1 MFSEKKLYIYWK
13 RYPIAM
19 KNTLLFLCF
28 FFIFISCNKAD
39 VSIDTDEENE
49 LTLLEVASNYA
60 NKASWIERSEMKSRN
75 GNAMGYGVY
84 LNPNSKKLAIFLDG
98 GGACFNGFTCNNN
111 RDSYSKDDFLNRI
124 ASENALIINRN
135 SDKNQFKDWNF
146 VFVPY
151 ATGDVHSGSNVSAN
165 VPNEGPENQKMVGYN
180 NFTLVLKDLKS
191 YFETNGGITEIVFMG
206 SSAGGF
212 GVLSNTLQLA
222 DIVAKNIPTTVIV
235 DAGQIFMDEMLL
247 TSCLANEWETLWNF
261 NSFLPE
267 DLDQT
272 VQKTYNYNIQ
282 KIYEYLSVKLP
293 DFNFGFLSYYEDAT
307 NRGFYSFGQNECAYF
322 PSRIVSGEAF
332 KKGLLDL
339 KTTVLDDLENWKVFY
354 ANGESHTFLSDENL
368 DQTVNNTSL
377 NDWMAQ
383 LRAGN
388 ALNVA
393 D

>member
-1 MFSEKKLYIYWK
+1 
-13 RYPIAM
+13 M

-293 DFNFGFLSYYEDAT
+293 DFNFGF
-307 NRGFYSFGQNECAYF
+307 
-322 PSRIVSGEAF
+322 
-332 KKGLLDL
+332 
-339 KTTVLDDLENWKVFY
+339 
-354 ANGESHTFLSDENL
+354 
-368 DQTVNNTSL
+368 
-377 NDWMAQ
+377 
-383 LRAGN
+383 
-388 ALNVA
+388 
-393 D
+393 